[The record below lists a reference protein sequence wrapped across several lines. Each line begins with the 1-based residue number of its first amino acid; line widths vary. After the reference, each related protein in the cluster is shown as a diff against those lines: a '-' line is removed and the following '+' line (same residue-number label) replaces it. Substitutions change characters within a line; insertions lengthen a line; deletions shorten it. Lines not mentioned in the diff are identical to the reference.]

1 MKSQLRRVA
10 GWLHYARD
18 RDTIVTMT
26 EMPPDMANSDS
37 STASV
42 RATGSCL
49 CGAVRYEVTGTL
61 RDVVECHCAM
71 CRKTHGHIGAYT
83 ATPKGGLR
91 ITEARGLKWYQS
103 SENARRG
110 FCGECGGTLFFD
122 PLTKD
127 YVAIAAGTL
136 DPPTGLKT
144 VVQIHVDSAGDYYRI
159 DESIRQRPD

>member
-1 MKSQLRRVA
+1 MSMVE
-10 GWLHYARD
+10 
-18 RDTIVTMT
+18 T
-26 EMPPDMANSDS
+26 
-37 STASV
+37 STPEV

-49 CGAVRYEVTGTL
+49 CGAVAYEIAGAL

-83 ATPKGGLR
+83 ATPKSALT
-91 ITEARGLKWYQS
+91 ITEARGLKWYAS
-103 SENARRG
+103 SDYARRG
-110 FCGECGGTLFFD
+110 FCGECGGSLFFE
-122 PLTKD
+122 PLAKD

-144 VVQIHVDSAGDYYRI
+144 VVQIHVNSAGDYYPI

>member
-1 MKSQLRRVA
+1 
-10 GWLHYARD
+10 
-18 RDTIVTMT
+18 MT
-26 EMPPDMANSDS
+26 DGATSKPG
-37 STASV
+37 V

-61 RDVVECHCAM
+61 RDVIECHCAM

-83 ATPKGGLR
+83 ATPKGALD
-91 ITEARGLKWYQS
+91 IVEARGLKWYAS
-103 SENARRG
+103 SDNARRG

-144 VVQIHVDSAGDYYRI
+144 VVQIHVASAGDYYQI
-159 DESIRQRPD
+159 DPSIRQRAD